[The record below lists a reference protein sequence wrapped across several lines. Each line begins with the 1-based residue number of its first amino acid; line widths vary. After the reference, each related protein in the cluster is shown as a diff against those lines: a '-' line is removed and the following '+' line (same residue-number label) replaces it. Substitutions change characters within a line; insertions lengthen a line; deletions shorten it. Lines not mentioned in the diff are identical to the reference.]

1 MAIANEDPEM
11 VNFLINNGVS
21 THERAFGALFSPI
34 DQRKSR
40 RDVPNDEIIQV
51 DTKTD
56 YKGKG
61 PRQIFIFL
69 VRHQPLHLVMYILS
83 FSSTL

>member
-34 DQRKSR
+34 DQRQSR
-40 RDVPNDEIIQV
+40 RDVANDETVQV
-51 DTKTD
+51 ETKTD

-61 PRQIFIFL
+61 PRQI
-69 VRHQPLHLVMYILS
+69 
-83 FSSTL
+83 